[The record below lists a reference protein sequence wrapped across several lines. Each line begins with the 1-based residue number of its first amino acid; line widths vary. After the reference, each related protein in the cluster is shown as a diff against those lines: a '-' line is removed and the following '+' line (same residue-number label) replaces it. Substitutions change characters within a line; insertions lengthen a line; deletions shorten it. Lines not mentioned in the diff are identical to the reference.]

1 MFYRINVVT
10 NFAKF
15 TRKYLFRRYLYCFY
29 FCSFPTEHLWTTV
42 KLVEYIFWESF
53 CASLDKSILFYRRWL
68 MSRFSEI
75 FFNSCGFPQFSLF
88 SRQLVFSDRKH
99 FCSILTDLSNLSHI
113 KWSSELPFARLWFEN
128 CSYKTLSKNA
138 DAAVL
143 QNRFS

>member
-1 MFYRINVVT
+1 MWQILQNSQENIYSAITCTVFIFVPFLQNTSGR
-10 NFAKF
+10 
-15 TRKYLFRRYLYCFY
+15 LL
-29 FCSFPTEHLWTTV
+29 V
-42 KLVEYIFWESF
+42 KLVEYLFWESF
-53 CASLDKSILFYRRWL
+53 CVSLDKSILFYRRWL

-113 KWSSELPFARLWFEN
+113 KWSSEFPFARLWFEN
-128 CSYKTLSKNA
+128 CSCKTLSKNA

>member
-1 MFYRINVVT
+1 MWQILQNSQE
-10 NFAKF
+10 NI
-15 TRKYLFRRYLYCFY
+15 
-29 FCSFPTEHLWTTV
+29 CSAITCSVLIFVPFLQNTSGRLLV
-42 KLVEYIFWESF
+42 KLVEYLFWESF
-53 CASLDKSILFYRRWL
+53 CVSLDKSILFYRRWL
-68 MSRFSEI
+68 MSRFSET
-75 FFNSCGFPQFSLF
+75 FSNSRGFPQFSLF

-113 KWSSELPFARLWFEN
+113 KWSSEFPFASLWFEN